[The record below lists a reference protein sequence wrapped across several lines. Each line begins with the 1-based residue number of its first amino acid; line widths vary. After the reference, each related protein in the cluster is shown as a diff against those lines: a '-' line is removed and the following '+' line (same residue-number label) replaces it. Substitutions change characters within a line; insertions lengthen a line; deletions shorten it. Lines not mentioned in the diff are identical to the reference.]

1 MTERTGV
8 IIGIDLGTTTTEAA
22 VYRNGKVEMIPDFDG
37 NIAVPSAVGIDD
49 RGNFVV
55 GEKAK
60 AQYVLAP
67 ERTAIEIKRKTGT
80 GEKIRLGEKEY
91 TPVELSARILD
102 YVRRYSEAWL
112 GETVNRAVI
121 SVPAYFNDIQ
131 RRETA
136 EAGQLAGFTV
146 ERIINEPTAAALSYG
161 MNHLEEESHIL
172 VYDLGGGTFDVTVLE
187 MFEGVLEVKASSGD
201 NRLGG
206 MDFDQSLVRWLTE
219 RFEEK
224 NQVSLKGDI
233 FAESRLKTAAE
244 QCKVELSAQESA
256 AVRVPV
262 LAEKDGCPLGLEE
275 TVTREL
281 FESLIAGDLTRT
293 RRPVNVALSDSGLHE
308 GDLDMVLLAG
318 GSTRIPAVRREI
330 RGLLGIEPSAAIH
343 PDYSIAEGAAVQA
356 GIIGGA
362 VETEKSLVMTDVN
375 PYTLGVRTTDG
386 YSSDVMSVIIPRNVT
401 IPTTRRERY
410 YTAWDDQDTVSVQV
424 YQGEYASASRNHMVG
439 EFEVGDIPLAPAGK
453 EEIDISFSYNQ
464 NGILQVSAEVVSTG
478 KVSSLTID
486 MIDASLPDEKSAEE
500 WKKSPLARE
509 FRSLIR
515 RAEKAIRLA
524 SAGGD
529 GESAGELETMLAQLK
544 YAVMKEYR
552 IRAEELEEEIREYL
566 NSGEENNE

>member
-67 ERTAIEIKRKTGT
+67 ERTAIEIKRKMGT

-206 MDFDQSLVRWLTE
+206 KDFDQSLV
-219 RFEEK
+219 
-224 NQVSLKGDI
+224 I
-233 FAESRLKTAAE
+233 RLPGKA
-244 QCKVELSAQESA
+244 
-256 AVRVPV
+256 
-262 LAEKDGCPLGLEE
+262 
-275 TVTREL
+275 
-281 FESLIAGDLTRT
+281 F
-293 RRPVNVALSDSGLHE
+293 
-308 GDLDMVLLAG
+308 
-318 GSTRIPAVRREI
+318 
-330 RGLLGIEPSAAIH
+330 
-343 PDYSIAEGAAVQA
+343 
-356 GIIGGA
+356 
-362 VETEKSLVMTDVN
+362 
-375 PYTLGVRTTDG
+375 
-386 YSSDVMSVIIPRNVT
+386 
-401 IPTTRRERY
+401 
-410 YTAWDDQDTVSVQV
+410 
-424 YQGEYASASRNHMVG
+424 
-439 EFEVGDIPLAPAGK
+439 PLA
-453 EEIDISFSYNQ
+453 SHS
-464 NGILQVSAEVVSTG
+464 
-478 KVSSLTID
+478 
-486 MIDASLPDEKSAEE
+486 
-500 WKKSPLARE
+500 LARM
-509 FRSLIR
+509 FG
-515 RAEKAIRLA
+515 AW
-524 SAGGD
+524 
-529 GESAGELETMLAQLK
+529 ESML
-544 YAVMKEYR
+544 
-552 IRAEELEEEIREYL
+552 
-566 NSGEENNE
+566 